1 MENKL
6 QQYQDIWYMYLPT
19 KDVWC
24 ISDSG
29 NDFGNRMYFDAN
41 QFHIDQC
48 INKFRKW
55 VYNRIDY

>member
-48 INKFRKW
+48 INKFRK
-55 VYNRIDY
+55 